1 MTLLQE
7 VHDMEE
13 WACPLCSRRRGGLR
27 TAAMRSAPTKFEP
40 EAASDA
46 QTPQDEGHAG
56 GADLPRT
63 AGGRHADAD
72 ALTEPPNTG
81 LKLRLP
87 AAKKVIHL
95 SSPGYAVS
103 Q

>member
-1 MTLLQE
+1 
-7 VHDMEE
+7 MEE

-40 EAASDA
+40 EAAADA

-56 GADLPRT
+56 EAR
-63 AGGRHADAD
+63 GRLADAD
-72 ALTEPPNTG
+72 ALTEAPSTG

-87 AAKKVIHL
+87 AAKEVTTRIL
-95 SSPGYAVS
+95 PSYMVTL
-103 Q
+103 